1 MKTANKL
8 LLWFVSLFLC
18 GIVVYSYQIVGFY
31 WMIVVLNG
39 ELSRIW
45 VAVLVAGLRFV
56 IQSAL
61 LLGIL
66 RLILKALPSLEVYL
80 KSTTPLVVAGMTGSI
95 LRLFYNDWVPFR
107 IIVEQIALMFGLI
120 LAMLL
125 LGRGLSAGKKSY
137 LSCALAGLLVFL
149 ILVPI
154 PL

>member
-1 MKTANKL
+1 MRTVSKL
-8 LLWFVSLFLC
+8 LLWFSLLFLW

-31 WMIVVLNG
+31 WMIVVLDG
-39 ELSRIW
+39 KLSRIW
-45 VAVLVAGLRFV
+45 LAVFVAGLRFV

-66 RLILKALPSLEVYL
+66 RLILKALPSLETYL
-80 KSTTPLVVAGMTGSI
+80 KSTMPLALAGMTGAT
-95 LRLFYNDWVPFR
+95 LRLFYNGWVPFR
-107 IIVEQIALMFGLI
+107 IIVEQTALMLGLI

-137 LSCALAGLLVFL
+137 LSCALAGLLAFL
-149 ILVPI
+149 ILIPI